1 MIYSREA
8 HWKFLEQELAAQT
21 EAFKQKLETS
31 ATYLLQEKEELF
43 VAQFIKIE
51 NGEMI
56 LRFSTN
62 RGIPRQGEYLYC
74 FTVPKALRNYREW
87 GNMTYGDLI
96 KSKHNYSEAI
106 CIWQMPS
113 DEKEYCIVGFR
124 GIDAEFAE
132 DMKQAEGVV
141 VLLGPNK
148 PPYEYIANLQKIV
161 QKTGHHNSDKIL
173 DQNFGLNDT
182 LPVPIDSKKNITEF
196 LLSQLSLQD
205 TAIIQGPP
213 GTGKTHLIAEIV
225 ETLCRESKTVL
236 VTALTNRALI
246 EIASKDALKLML
258 KEKRVLKT
266 KISVDEAKIMPDLES
281 CKEITPQTGKVILS
295 TFFIASSAA
304 ILSNYEPP
312 FDYVIV
318 DEASQA
324 VLGMVAAAKLL
335 GEKIILIGDVMQL
348 PPVTVISNDI
358 INRYDYH
365 CLVDGLKSISGLG
378 LFPYYQLTETHRLS
392 QRAANYTSKFYNTHI
407 TSKTKKIRSIK
418 NDLPID
424 VGKYFHP
431 DGGPTLIKTD
441 LPIGELKPRNAL
453 LIATELVAYL
463 LKYNKKL
470 NISVLTYFVDTTKAL
485 QKTIYQTVGYHK
497 NLLIETVSRVQGL
510 TTDICIFVVPN
521 SGYHRSLE
529 NRLFN
534 VATSRSRLN
543 TIIIADKNVIKNSMA
558 DQFVLEYLKALDEE
572 FSFTIIPD
580 KILPLDE
587 KLQIKSK

>member
-31 ATYLLQEKEELF
+31 AIYLLQDKEELF

-62 RGIPRQGEYLYC
+62 RGVPRQGEYLYC

-113 DEKEYCIVGFR
+113 DEKEFCIVGFR

-141 VLLGPNK
+141 LLLGPNK

-161 QKTGHHNSDKIL
+161 HKTEHPNSDKIL
-173 DQNFGLNDT
+173 DQNFELNDT

-196 LLSQLSLQD
+196 LLSQLNLQD

-225 ETLCRESKTVL
+225 ETLCREGKTVL

-258 KEKRVLKT
+258 NEKRVLKT
-266 KISVDEAKIMPDLES
+266 KISVDEAKILPDLES

-304 ILSNYEPP
+304 VLSNSEPP

-348 PPVTVISNDI
+348 PPVTAISNDI

-365 CLVDGLKSISGLG
+365 SLVDGLKSISELG
-378 LFPYYQLTETHRLS
+378 LFPYYQLTETYRLS

-407 TSKTKKIRSIK
+407 TSRVKKIRSIK
-418 NDLPID
+418 NDLPIE
-424 VGKYFHP
+424 VERYFHP
-431 DGGPTLIKTD
+431 EGGPTLIKTD

-463 LKYNKKL
+463 LKYDKKL

-543 TIIIADKNVIKNSMA
+543 TIIIADKNIIKNSMA
-558 DQFVLEYLKALDEE
+558 DEFVLEYLKALDEE
-572 FSFTIIPD
+572 FSFM
-580 KILPLDE
+580 ILPGKEMQAILR
-587 KLQIKSK
+587 

>member
-1 MIYSREA
+1 MIYSRET

-31 ATYLLQEKEELF
+31 ATYLLLDKEELF

-51 NGEMI
+51 DGELM
-56 LRFSTN
+56 LRFSNT

-74 FTVPKALRNYREW
+74 FTVPKAYRNYREW

-96 KSKHNYSEAI
+96 KSKHNYTEAI
-106 CIWQMPS
+106 CIWQSPS
-113 DEKEYCIVGFR
+113 DEKEFSIVGFR

-132 DMKQAEGVV
+132 DMKLAESIII
-141 VLLGPNK
+141 LLGPNK

-161 QKTGHHNSDKIL
+161 QKSDNPDVDKIL
-173 DQNFGLNDT
+173 DHNFNLNDT
-182 LPVPIDSKKNITEF
+182 LPVPIDSKKSITDF
-196 LLSQLSLQD
+196 VLSQLSLQD

-225 ETLCRESKTVL
+225 ETLCRENKTVL

-246 EIASKDALKLML
+246 EIASKDSLKQML

-266 KISVDEAKIMPDLES
+266 KISVDEIKLLPELES
-281 CKEITPQTGKVILS
+281 CKEIAPQKAKVILS

-304 ILSNYEPP
+304 VSAGSEPP

-324 VLGMVAAAKLL
+324 ILGMIAAAKVL
-335 GEKIILIGDVMQL
+335 GEKVILIGDVMQL
-348 PPVTVISNDI
+348 PPVTAISDDI
-358 INRYDYH
+358 INRYEYH
-365 CLVDGLKSISGLG
+365 NLVDGLKAISGTG
-378 LFPYYQLTETHRLS
+378 LLPYYQLTETHRLS
-392 QRAANYTSKFYNTHI
+392 QRAANYTSKFYNTDI
-407 TSKTKKIRSIK
+407 KSKVTNLRKIK
-418 NDLPID
+418 NDLPIE

-431 DGGPTLIKTD
+431 EGGPTLIKTD
-441 LPIGELKPRNAL
+441 LPIGELRPRNAL
-453 LIATELVAYL
+453 IITTELVAYL
-463 LKYNKKL
+463 LKHDRKL
-470 NISVLTYFVDTTKAL
+470 NISVLTYFIDTTKAL

-534 VATSRSRLN
+534 VATSRSKLN
-543 TIIIADKNVIKNSMA
+543 TIIIADKNVIANGMA
-558 DQFVLEYLKALDEE
+558 DNFVLEYLKALDEE

-580 KILPLDE
+580 KSVISIQNE
-587 KLQIKSK
+587 